1 MHIAKVIFSQT
12 KLRQLA
18 TAALL
23 SAACNSAPAAIRYV
37 DINSANPTP
46 PYTDWATAAT
56 NIQDAV
62 DAAAGGD
69 QILVTNGVYQTGG
82 KIVAAAGSTT
92 TNRVAVTKP
101 LGLQS
106 VNGPE
111 VTVIKGYQVPGI
123 TNGNSAIRCVYLT
136 NGANLSGFTLT
147 GGATAGDY
155 DGGDGGGA
163 WCESNDAVITNCLLV
178 GNSAFYSGGGA
189 YQGALNHCTLSGN
202 SASNMDL
209 NGYGGGVYGGTLNN
223 CSLIGN
229 SAAVFGGGAAASTL
243 NDCALVANWSA
254 EAGGGAMWGTLNN
267 CTLSG
272 NSASESG
279 GGAEKSTLNNCRL
292 TDNSAYNGAGAY
304 EGTLNNCIVISN
316 RAEGFGGGVNGSTL
330 NNCILTANLAFVGGG
345 ANGGKLNNCTVTGNF
360 AGEFFGEGGGVR
372 FSQLNNCIVFFNFAS
387 DPSLENFIGGSFSNS
402 CTIPLPSNGVGNIT
416 NAPLFVD
423 QAGGNLRLQSN
434 SPCVDAGGS
443 AYEAGSS
450 DLDGRPRIQGG
461 IVDMGAYESQPGVSG
476 EFIGWL
482 SGYGLPTDG
491 SADSADGDSDLHNNW
506 QEWIARTVPT
516 DALSTLRL
524 LTATNDAS
532 GITVTWQSVG
542 NRTYFLERA
551 SNLGDHPAFS
561 LLTSNIVGQLGTTSY
576 TDTNTAGPSPFF
588 YRVGVR

>member
-1 MHIAKVIFSQT
+1 MPMHIAKVIFSQT

-243 NDCALVANWSA
+243 NDCALV
-254 EAGGGAMWGTLNN
+254 EIG
-267 CTLSG
+267 
-272 NSASESG
+272 
-279 GGAEKSTLNNCRL
+279 
-292 TDNSAYNGAGAY
+292 
-304 EGTLNNCIVISN
+304 
-316 RAEGFGGGVNGSTL
+316 RAHV
-330 NNCILTANLAFVGGG
+330 
-345 ANGGKLNNCTVTGNF
+345 
-360 AGEFFGEGGGVR
+360 
-372 FSQLNNCIVFFNFAS
+372 
-387 DPSLENFIGGSFSNS
+387 
-402 CTIPLPSNGVGNIT
+402 
-416 NAPLFVD
+416 
-423 QAGGNLRLQSN
+423 
-434 SPCVDAGGS
+434 
-443 AYEAGSS
+443 
-450 DLDGRPRIQGG
+450 
-461 IVDMGAYESQPGVSG
+461 
-476 EFIGWL
+476 
-482 SGYGLPTDG
+482 
-491 SADSADGDSDLHNNW
+491 
-506 QEWIARTVPT
+506 
-516 DALSTLRL
+516 
-524 LTATNDAS
+524 
-532 GITVTWQSVG
+532 
-542 NRTYFLERA
+542 
-551 SNLGDHPAFS
+551 
-561 LLTSNIVGQLGTTSY
+561 
-576 TDTNTAGPSPFF
+576 
-588 YRVGVR
+588 